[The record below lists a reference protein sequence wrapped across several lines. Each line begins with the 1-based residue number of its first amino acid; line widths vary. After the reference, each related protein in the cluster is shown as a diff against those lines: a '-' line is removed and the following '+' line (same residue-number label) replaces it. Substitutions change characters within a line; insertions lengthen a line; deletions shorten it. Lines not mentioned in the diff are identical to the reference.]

1 MVKEKEKEYIS
12 PNIEQDYPNM
22 IKEKRKAL
30 ISFGN
35 YIIIEMKIM
44 KEVDGELE
52 MDLKKYIKARRNL
65 EEGISRE
72 I

>member
-1 MVKEKEKEYIS
+1 
-12 PNIEQDYPNM
+12 M

-65 EEGISRE
+65 EEGLSRE